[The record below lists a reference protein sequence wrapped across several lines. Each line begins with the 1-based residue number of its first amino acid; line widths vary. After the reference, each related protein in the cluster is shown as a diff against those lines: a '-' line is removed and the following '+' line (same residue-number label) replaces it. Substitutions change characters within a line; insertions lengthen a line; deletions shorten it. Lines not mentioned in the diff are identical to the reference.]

1 MSSTASMPVVV
12 LGAGGHA
19 KVVISTLQAMDRP
32 IFAAL
37 DDNEERWGTAIL
49 GVPVQGPM
57 EAVLGLPNVVAV
69 IAIGD
74 NAVRRRLAQR
84 FDGVEWTT
92 VVHPRA
98 YVHASVRLGQGT
110 VVFAGAIIQPDVV
123 IGEHAIINTGATVD
137 HDCSLGAF
145 THVAPGANLAG
156 GVTVGD
162 GVLLGVGS
170 SVIPGRTIGEWT
182 RVGAGG
188 AVIHNL
194 PAHVTAVGVPAR
206 VK

>member
-1 MSSTASMPVVV
+1 MSSPSEAPVVV

-19 KVVISTLQAMDRP
+19 KVVISTLQAMGCT
-32 IFAAL
+32 ILAAL
-37 DDNEERWGTAIL
+37 DDNQARWGTEIL
-49 GVPVQGPM
+49 GVPIQGPM
-57 EAVLGLPNVVAV
+57 EKLTAMSNVVGV

-74 NAVRRRLAQR
+74 NADRRRIAGH
-84 FDGVEWTT
+84 FDQVEWAT

-98 YVHASVRLGQGT
+98 YVHPAVDLGAGT
-110 VVFAGAIIQPDVV
+110 VVLAGAIIQPDVV

-137 HDCSLGAF
+137 HDCRLGAF
-145 THVAPGANLAG
+145 AHVAPGVHLAG
-156 GVTVGD
+156 GVTVGE

-170 SVIPGRTIGEWT
+170 CVIPGRTVGEWT

-188 AVIHNL
+188 AVVHDL